1 MDVLVYADPSPRGEW
16 ALAAGRQLAARAGRR
31 IVLLATAED
40 AAARPQLL
48 PQYRAAL
55 SGAESIEERQ
65 RPGPAERAVIAETAA
80 HAYDLVIVPPAGR
93 GAIARLLKG
102 SRVASVVRQA
112 RAPVLVARRPPER
125 IGRVLAALSERAS
138 AGPVCRAAVAMAT
151 ELGARLALVHVVSEI
166 SLPGA
171 ARLALAVEGAHA
183 PSPEQALR
191 RLLAACDVEAEL
203 HLREGLVVE
212 EVLAEVEN
220 GAHELL
226 VAGAQEPDE
235 GLGREPVGERLL
247 LRCPVSMLVVPRS
260 GLGSAATPDPAISSP
275 PSSRA

>member
-16 ALAAGRQLAARAGRR
+16 ALAAGRQLAARVGRSV
-31 IVLLATAED
+31 VLLATEED
-40 AAARPQLL
+40 AAARPDLL
-48 PQYRAAL
+48 PRFRQAL
-55 SGAESIEERQ
+55 AGAEGIEERQ
-65 RPGPAERAVIAETAA
+65 RPGPAERAVIAETSA

-125 IGRVLAALSERAS
+125 IGRVLAALSGRAS
-138 AGPVCRAAVAMAT
+138 AGPVCRAAAAIAKD
-151 ELGARLALVHVVSEI
+151 LGARLALVHVVSEI
-166 SLPGA
+166 RLPGA
-171 ARLALAVEGAHA
+171 PRPPTGGEDASGRPPHEAM
-183 PSPEQALR
+183 Q
-191 RLLAACDVEAEL
+191 RLLAACEIAAEL

-212 EVLAEVEN
+212 EILAEIEN

-226 VAGAQEPDE
+226 VAGAEEPDE
-235 GLGREPVGERLL
+235 ALGREPVGERLL
-247 LRCPVSMLVVPRS
+247 LRCPVSMLVVP
-260 GLGSAATPDPAISSP
+260 LATSSP